1 MFCKKKSF
9 WQRIACKEIKVETN
23 DLEFEEE
30 IKQEDFLPTDISE
43 TDSDYSPKKKKMKKS
58 FQNKQIKKGKDSE
71 KSINSGSKKNV
82 GRQIK
87 KKVENGI
94 KEEIRV
100 LEDQKQCDISSVNSY
115 LELSEDF
122 ISSILKQVDELC
134 DNIRNGDP
142 DINRTI
148 VVNDN
153 LNNAVI

>member
-1 MFCKKKSF
+1 M
-9 WQRIACKEIKVETN
+9 
-23 DLEFEEE
+23 
-30 IKQEDFLPTDISE
+30 
-43 TDSDYSPKKKKMKKS
+43 
-58 FQNKQIKKGKDSE
+58 
-71 KSINSGSKKNV
+71 

-153 LNNAVI
+153 LNNAVSCYKEKLINNGLGSFPHQVTIAAIQSYI